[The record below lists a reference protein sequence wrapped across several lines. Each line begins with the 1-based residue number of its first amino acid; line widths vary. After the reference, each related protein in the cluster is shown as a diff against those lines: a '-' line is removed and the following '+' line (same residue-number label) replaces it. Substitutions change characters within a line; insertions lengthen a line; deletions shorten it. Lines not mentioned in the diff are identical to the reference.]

1 MWVIYMNYPD
11 EDDKW
16 YEYGRYSDQ
25 NRANEIAMQV
35 RDSRGCWVK
44 VIKEEPMQLSWTT
57 WD

>member
-16 YEYGRYSDQ
+16 YEYGRHSDQ
-25 NRANEIAMQV
+25 NRAHEIAMQV

-44 VIKEEPMQLSWTT
+44 VIKE
-57 WD
+57 

>member
-11 EDDKW
+11 EDDRW
-16 YEYGRYSDQ
+16 YEYGKYSDR

-44 VIKEEPMQLSWTT
+44 VVKEEPVQLS
-57 WD
+57 